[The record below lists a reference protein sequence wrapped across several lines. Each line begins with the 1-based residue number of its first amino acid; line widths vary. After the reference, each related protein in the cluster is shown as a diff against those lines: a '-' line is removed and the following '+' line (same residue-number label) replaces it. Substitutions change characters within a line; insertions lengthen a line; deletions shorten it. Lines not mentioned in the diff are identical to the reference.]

1 MNFSRPSI
9 LARILSI
16 RYLRYLPCD
25 LDVFPPA
32 CSSSLSRWA
41 FQRQILYLIYIAVF
55 EACMAALSSAFCSIS
70 PIRYSSLMRRM
81 RFLYSFLRF
90 FTSYA
95 AFSAFSL
102 MALRSSSRP
111 FTKSEHSSEPR
122 GIHSSFQPLALL
134 TNLPCIALYTSTW
147 EQPRIFAASIPFLKY
162 RVAPSLVAFNT
173 SLACETLFALTDFIF
188 LVCFRELLNFLDV
201 HLRFDALLLAGLLS
215 MWSTCMFSQFSFG

>member
-1 MNFSRPSI
+1 MNLIPSSAYLSAIFVNALNFCFIVFSSYFAGYAVYGSCSSRLCMNFSRPSI

-16 RYLRYLPCD
+16 LYLRYLPCD

-41 FQRQILYLIYIAVF
+41 FQRQILYLSYIAVLD
-55 EACMAALSSAFCSIS
+55 ACMAALSSAFCSIS
-70 PIRYSSLMRRM
+70 PIRYSSLIRRM
-81 RFLYSFLRF
+81 WFLYSFLRF

-134 TNLPCIALYTSTW
+134 TNFPRIAL
-147 EQPRIFAASIPFLKY
+147 
-162 RVAPSLVAFNT
+162 
-173 SLACETLFALTDFIF
+173 
-188 LVCFRELLNFLDV
+188 
-201 HLRFDALLLAGLLS
+201 
-215 MWSTCMFSQFSFG
+215 